1 MQINLLL
8 PAAYSY
14 LCHAEFPSGQTT
26 FRQIGPTRFQF
37 DRPSLPTNRTTSTHY
52 GIPLPP
58 RRTRSHTGRSQ
69 LPHRRIGGAGRTFP
83 CTGFPDRT
91 DDRSRRHLDART
103 GRELPFGPR
112 RRGRHGRGQRRGI
125 EPLQRLHHSGRL
137 RPDPPCCRSRG
148 RTSGATCPSASRRRW
163 CSAPCW
169 PTRCSTRR
177 IRHASAASRG
187 LAMLLLYVLSVWT
200 AARAARREQP
210 AEDTPAARPIAGW
223 LMALMIVGGLV
234 ALVFGGEIFLPQRRG
249 HRPQA
254 GRQRVGD
261 RHYARGGRH
270 VAARTGL
277 VGRLGRQGR
286 PDIALGNVV
295 GSNIANILLILG
307 ALLHRRP
314 AHAGRHRR
322 RDAGC
327 RRPQFAA
334 PLRSRLHLPPP
345 CARPLGKGVLFLA
358 IYGAYLWWLLAK

>member
-83 CTGFPDRT
+83 RTGFPDRT

-103 GRELPFGPR
+103 GREFPFGPR
-112 RRGRHGRGQRRGI
+112 RAGRHGRGQRRGI

-137 RPDPPCCRSRG
+137 RPDPPAAAHAAEHPARP
-148 RTSGATCPSASRRRW
+148 ARRRRGVAGALRRAGRRGARPDASGTHRPHRGTRDAAALCTERLDGRP
-163 CSAPCW
+163 CSPQGAAG
-169 PTRCSTRR
+169 RR
-177 IRHASAASRG
+177 D
-187 LAMLLLYVLSVWT
+187 
-200 AARAARREQP
+200 ARRT
-210 AEDTPAARPIAGW
+210 ADSRLAHGADDRRGTGG
-223 LMALMIVGGLV
+223 VGLRRRN
-234 ALVFGGEIFLPQRRG
+234 LPPQRRG

-277 VGRLGRQGR
+277 VGRLGRQGPAR
-286 PDIALGNVV
+286 HRAGQRRGIEHRQHPAHP
-295 GSNIANILLILG
+295 G

-334 PLRSRLHLPPP
+334 PLRRRLHLPPP
-345 CARPLGKGVLFLA
+345 CAIRSKSR
-358 IYGAYLWWLLAK
+358 

>member
-8 PAAYSY
+8 PVAYSY

-83 CTGFPDRT
+83 RTGFPDRT

-103 GRELPFGPR
+103 GREFPFGPR
-112 RRGRHGRGQRRGI
+112 RAGRHGRGQRRGI
-125 EPLQRLHHSGRL
+125 EHRQH
-137 RPDPPCCRSRG
+137 
-148 RTSGATCPSASRRRW
+148 
-163 CSAPCW
+163 
-169 PTRCSTRR
+169 
-177 IRHASAASRG
+177 
-187 LAMLLLYVLSVWT
+187 
-200 AARAARREQP
+200 P
-210 AEDTPAARPIAGW
+210 AHP
-223 LMALMIVGGLV
+223 
-234 ALVFGGEIFLPQRRG
+234 
-249 HRPQA
+249 
-254 GRQRVGD
+254 
-261 RHYARGGRH
+261 
-270 VAARTGL
+270 
-277 VGRLGRQGR
+277 
-286 PDIALGNVV
+286 
-295 GSNIANILLILG
+295 G

-345 CARPLGKGVLFLA
+345 CARPLGRGAL
-358 IYGAYLWWLLAK
+358 YGAYLWWLLAK